1 MTYLC
6 LRPASAAQQRGN
18 ALIWA
23 LLGLIISGLG
33 SVAYVRH
40 QQSEFKSQ
48 AGQAEASVLS
58 ALSKAAHLAISEHML
73 EIQRGNLLTKTV
85 DTDTITVIPSLV
97 SGESEWH
104 FSTDELRRMG
114 YLPAGW
120 NTATSA
126 INGSPYSISFRR
138 TPVGCLP
145 SQCNIEGAVVLEGAI
160 SDPASGRSDAT
171 IIGAILTHIG
181 VDAAVSLP
189 HNSNQ
194 LTGYGPGGSWSMA
207 NPVAGNP
214 AGVVA
219 VRVGTA
225 ASAYTP
231 FVRIG
236 DLRDPKLAGNL
247 TALGNLS
254 IGGSSTLQGPL
265 SVNGEI
271 TTPAKITAEGRVSG
285 AELKF
290 STPVTA
296 GASCEPATLAFLA
309 SGGLALCN
317 SAGTYQTFMQYQGHQ
332 TACSHEGRLALDPTS
347 AQGLICYQNHW
358 VRVVD
363 QFEQLQQ
370 NQITHASQILRLWG
384 KVLGSAL

>member
-1 MTYLC
+1 MRHSFRC
-6 LRPASAAQQRGN
+6 GAKQRGN

-40 QQSEFKSQ
+40 QQFEFK
-48 AGQAEASVLS
+48 ARTGQAEASVLS
-58 ALSKAAHLAISEHML
+58 SLSKASHLAISEHML
-73 EIQRGNLLTKTV
+73 QIQLGNPISKTV
-85 DTDTITVIPSLV
+85 DTDTITIIPSV
-97 SGESEWH
+97 ISGESVWH
-104 FSTDELRRMG
+104 LSIHELRRMG

-120 NTATSA
+120 NTSNSA
-126 INGSPYSISFRR
+126 INGAPYSISFRR

-160 SDPASGRSDAT
+160 ADPASGHSDAT

-189 HNSNQ
+189 HNSHH
-194 LTGYGPGGSWSMA
+194 LSGYGPGGTWSMP
-207 NPVAGNP
+207 NPVVGNP

-236 DLRDPKLAGNL
+236 DLRDPRLAGNL

-254 IGGSSTLQGPL
+254 IGGSGSLQGEL
-265 SVNGEI
+265 SVNGNI
-271 TTPAKITAEGRVSG
+271 TTPGEIAAEGRVSG

-290 STPVTA
+290 STPVTV
-296 GASCEPATLAFLA
+296 GASCEPATLAFLEG
-309 SGGLALCN
+309 GGLALCN
-317 SAGTYQTFMQYQGHQ
+317 TTGTYQALIRYENQK
-332 TACSHEGRLALDPTS
+332 TACPHEGLLALDS
-347 AQGLICYQNHW
+347 GSVKSLICYRGQW
-358 VRVVD
+358 VNMVD
-363 QFEQLQQ
+363 QFQSIEQKQSVQ
-370 NQITHASQILRLWG
+370 GSQILRLMHVVWET
-384 KVLGSAL
+384 LAINP